1 MINDRVSS
9 NFLGSMNNL
18 TNTSLRIATLQT
30 IDYIRGSMK
39 PEILS
44 LRSNAMLT
52 TAICGARQDEPSSGV
67 QLAAHMHFATPS
79 NSTAKTSSGRAQLH
93 NASCLRSNLK
103 LFGCCSNWKPST

>member
-52 TAICGARQDEPSSGV
+52 TAICGA
-67 QLAAHMHFATPS
+67 L
-79 NSTAKTSSGRAQLH
+79 GRAHALCNSLELDCKDFEREGEH
-93 NASCLRSNLK
+93 NYIMRVVCEAI
-103 LFGCCSNWKPST
+103 